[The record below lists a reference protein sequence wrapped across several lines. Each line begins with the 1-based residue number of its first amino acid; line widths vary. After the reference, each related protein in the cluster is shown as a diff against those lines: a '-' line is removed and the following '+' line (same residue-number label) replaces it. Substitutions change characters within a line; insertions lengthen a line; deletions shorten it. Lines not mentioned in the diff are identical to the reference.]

1 MEAFQKK
8 FNVDFDK
15 KQIDAAYEV
24 ALAPSMIYVQGLLY
38 KAWTKCKTKGEL
50 LKGVDAALLQLPK
63 PRGKE
68 LEHASYF
75 PPALS
80 EMIEKARVYEAPL

>member
-1 MEAFQKK
+1 MAKSCLIA
-8 FNVDFDK
+8 NV
-15 KQIDAAYEV
+15 
-24 ALAPSMIYVQGLLY
+24 VQRVPL
-38 KAWTKCKTKGEL
+38 KAWTKCKTKGDL

-68 LEHASYF
+68 IEHASHF

-80 EMIEKARVYEAPL
+80 EMIEKTRVYEAPL